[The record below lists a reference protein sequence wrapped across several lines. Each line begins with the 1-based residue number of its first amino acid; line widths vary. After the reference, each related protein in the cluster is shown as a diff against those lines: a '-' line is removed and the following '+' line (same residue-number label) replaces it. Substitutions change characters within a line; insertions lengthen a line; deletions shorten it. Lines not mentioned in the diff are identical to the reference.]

1 MTARSLPIL
10 ELREPLLSALRKQRR
25 LILTAPTGSGKSTQV
40 PQMLLDGGLL
50 GSAGASPS
58 NSGQVVILQPR
69 RLPARMLAAWVAK
82 DRGVKLGDEVGYQ
95 IRFDD
100 VTSRATR
107 IRYVTE
113 GVLLR
118 QMLSDETLRG
128 VSAII
133 FDEFHERHLY
143 GDITLARALQIQE
156 TLRPDLIIVVMSATL
171 DVGPLRKYLEP
182 CELLSSQGRTFPV
195 EIDYLPKPVGD
206 WPIWEAAVKELER
219 LVAQHEGDALVFMP
233 GGYEISRTVQ
243 AAQDALGSQF
253 IVLPL
258 HGDLPTNDQ
267 DAAVAQYDRRKVV
280 VSTNVAETSLTIDG
294 VRIVIDSGLARIPR
308 YDPYRGINTLLVEK
322 ISRASA
328 DQRAGRAGRTAPGV
342 CLRLW
347 TPREHEQRPAQE
359 LPEVKRLDL
368 SEVVLTLKASGVN
381 DVHSFRWLES
391 PGRQSLERAE
401 GLLTD
406 LGAIGRGGPPCP
418 PNAATAN
425 EEGGHGS
432 PPLRGITELG
442 RRMLAFPL
450 HPRYS
455 RMLLAAQEY
464 GCVRPVALIAAL
476 TQGRDLLV
484 RRQGRQVEDARD
496 DLFGGETQSDFFVLM
511 RAWRYADRNGYNLER
526 CRRLGIHAQSARQV
540 GPLFEQFLNIAKRE
554 GLDTSEKRAATDAIQ
569 RCILLGFSDHV
580 GRRLDAG
587 TLRCELAHGRR
598 GVLARESVAQNSPL
612 LVVTEVHEIQSGT
625 GKDKELNVLLTMA
638 TAIQK
643 EWLQELFPGDFA
655 ETQAVVYDATQ
666 RRVFA
671 ERRTQFRDLVL
682 EAERTEDVP
691 PGDAARILAEEVLA
705 GRCVLKNWDEA
716 VEQWILRVNWLQEW
730 MPELGTPAIGDD
742 DRRTLVEQICHGATS
757 YKQIKDKGV
766 WPVVKGW
773 LSPQQQAWVEE
784 YAPERIELPGGRK
797 AKVIY
802 TMDGPPTL
810 AARIQDLYGVKE
822 GLWIAQRRVSVRI
835 EVLAPNQR
843 PVQVTENLA
852 TFWRETYPKLK
863 LELRRKYPKHEW
875 R

>member
-1 MTARSLPIL
+1 MNARSLPIQ
-10 ELREPLLSALRKQRR
+10 ELREPLLSALGRQRR

-40 PQMLLDGGLL
+40 PQMLLDGGVL
-50 GSAGASPS
+50 G
-58 NSGQVVILQPR
+58 NGQVVILQPR

-95 IRFDD
+95 IRFDNI
-100 VTSRATR
+100 TSPATR

-118 QMLSDETLRG
+118 QMLADNHLRG
-128 VSAII
+128 ISAVI

-156 TLRPDLIIVVMSATL
+156 TSRPDLIIIVMSATL
-171 DVGPLRKYLEP
+171 EVGSLRKYLEP

-195 EIDYLPKPVGD
+195 ETEYLSTPVGD
-206 WPIWEAAVKELER
+206 WPVWEAAVKELER
-219 LVAQHEGDALVFMP
+219 LVAQRDGDALVFMP
-233 GGYEISRTVQ
+233 GAYEISRTVQ
-243 AAQDALGSQF
+243 AAQDALGNKF

-258 HGDLPTNDQ
+258 HGELPTNDQ
-267 DAAVAQYDRRKVV
+267 DAAVAQYDRRKIV

-342 CLRLW
+342 CVRLW
-347 TPREHEQRPAQE
+347 TQREHDQRSPQE

-381 DVHSFRWLES
+381 DVYSFRWLE
-391 PGRQSLERAE
+391 PPNRASLEHAE
-401 GLLTD
+401 LLLKD
-406 LGAIGRGGPPCP
+406 LGSLE
-418 PNAATAN
+418 NATGA
-425 EEGGHGS
+425 
-432 PPLRGITELG
+432 ITELG
-442 RRMLAFPL
+442 QRMLAFPL

-464 GCVRPVALIAAL
+464 GCVRQVALIAAL

-496 DLFGGETQSDFFVLM
+496 DLFGGETQSDFFVWM
-511 RAWRYADRNGYNLER
+511 RAWRYADRNGFNLER
-526 CRRLGIHAQSARQV
+526 CRRVGIHAQAARQV
-540 GPLFEQFLNIAKRE
+540 GPLFEQFLDIAKRE
-554 GLDTSEKRAATDAIQ
+554 GLDVSEKRAAGDAIQ
-569 RCILLGFSDHV
+569 RCVLLGFSDHV
-580 GRRLDAG
+580 ARRLDAG
-587 TLRCELAHGRR
+587 TLRCDLVHGRR
-598 GVLARESVAQNSPL
+598 GVLARESVVQNAPL
-612 LVVTEVHEIQSGT
+612 LVTTEIREVQSGT
-625 GKDKELNVLLTMA
+625 GKDKELNVLLSLA
-638 TAIQK
+638 TAIQE
-643 EWLQELFPGDFA
+643 EWLRELFPRDFS
-655 ETQAVVYDATQ
+655 ETQAVVYDTTQ
-666 RRVFA
+666 RRVFV
-671 ERRTQFRDLVL
+671 ERRTQFRELVL
-682 EAERTEDVP
+682 ESERSEDAP
-691 PGDAARILAEEVLA
+691 LDDAARILADEVLA

-716 VEQWILRVNWLQEW
+716 VEQWMVRVNRLHEWL
-730 MPELGTPAIGDD
+730 PELGIPAITAG
-742 DRRTLVEQICHGATS
+742 DRRALVEQICHGATS
-757 YKQIKDKGV
+757 YKEIKDKAV
-766 WPVVKGW
+766 RPVVKAW
-773 LSPQQQAWVEE
+773 LSAQQQAWIDE

-797 AKVIY
+797 AKVTY
-802 TMDGPPTL
+802 STDGPPTV

-822 GLWIAQRRVSVRI
+822 GLWIAQRRVPMRI

-843 PVQVTENLA
+843 PVQMTENLA

-863 LELRRKYPKHEW
+863 VELQRKYPKHEW